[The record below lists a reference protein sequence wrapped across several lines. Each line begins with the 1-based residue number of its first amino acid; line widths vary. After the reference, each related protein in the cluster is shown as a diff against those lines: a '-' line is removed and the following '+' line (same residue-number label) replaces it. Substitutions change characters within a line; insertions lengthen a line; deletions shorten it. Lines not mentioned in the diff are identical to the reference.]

1 MGKALLFTLAAR
13 VKCKLFHIIFKVSHR
28 LKADSYNLFT
38 SDLSLPP
45 SKPWLECINSIPPGV
60 TSIFMPLCLC
70 SCCFR
75 CLECPSCQD

>member
-1 MGKALLFTLAAR
+1 MGKTLLSTLAAR
-13 VKCKLFHIIFKVSHR
+13 IKCKLFHIIFKASHL

-45 SKPWLECINSIPPGV
+45 SKPWLEGINSTPPGV